1 MISKIKL
8 LLFPG
13 DKTYQEISKRNI
25 NIIFYLSII
34 SIFARLINIIEFNA
48 LTVGNE
54 IALIWKNNI
63 INMHQIYL
71 MIWILTLVYATLAKF
86 TKLKNKKNVGF
97 QLITFLSI
105 ISLGM
110 LASLFDQLV
119 SPNMTPYVIGS
130 FAGVILLIMHPFMSV
145 ISLLTNYI
153 VFSMYLPMFQSDIE
167 IVASNRANA
176 ITMMLLS
183 IFLSIVMY
191 RYFVINE
198 KQKRF
203 IKIQRK
209 ELEYFANTDSLTNL
223 MNRRHFIEK
232 TKNIE
237 SSAVLVAIDIDDFKK
252 INDQYGHP
260 IGDKMLQK
268 FSIKLVEYFGE
279 NALISRFGGEEFLIM
294 LEKNVCNDIAEYLD
308 IFRNQI
314 EHTTF
319 LIDYHKIQITISLG
333 YSKKSAYESTYY
345 DAYKRADKALYKAKN
360 SGKNMV
366 YEETI

>member
-1 MISKIKL
+1 
-8 LLFPG
+8 
-13 DKTYQEISKRNI
+13 
-25 NIIFYLSII
+25 
-34 SIFARLINIIEFNA
+34 
-48 LTVGNE
+48 
-54 IALIWKNNI
+54 
-63 INMHQIYL
+63 
-71 MIWILTLVYATLAKF
+71 
-86 TKLKNKKNVGF
+86 
-97 QLITFLSI
+97 
-105 ISLGM
+105 M

-252 INDQYGHP
+252 SMTNMATLSVT
-260 IGDKMLQK
+260 KCFK
-268 FSIKLVEYFGE
+268 S
-279 NALISRFGGEEFLIM
+279 FL
-294 LEKNVCNDIAEYLD
+294 
-308 IFRNQI
+308 
-314 EHTTF
+314 
-319 LIDYHKIQITISLG
+319 
-333 YSKKSAYESTYY
+333 
-345 DAYKRADKALYKAKN
+345 
-360 SGKNMV
+360 
-366 YEETI
+366 

>member
-34 SIFARLINIIEFNA
+34 SIFARLINIKEFNA

-130 FAGVILLIMHPFMSV
+130 FAGVILLIVHPFMSV

-252 INDQYGHP
+252 SMTNMATLSVT
-260 IGDKMLQK
+260 KCFK
-268 FSIKLVEYFGE
+268 S
-279 NALISRFGGEEFLIM
+279 FL
-294 LEKNVCNDIAEYLD
+294 
-308 IFRNQI
+308 
-314 EHTTF
+314 
-319 LIDYHKIQITISLG
+319 
-333 YSKKSAYESTYY
+333 
-345 DAYKRADKALYKAKN
+345 
-360 SGKNMV
+360 
-366 YEETI
+366 